1 VPDHKQVSTLYF
13 RNQNEKVDRIK
24 FVAVH
29 LHLNS
34 ESVEAAF
41 MISSMLYEM
50 PNICQEKQSSK
61 FFKKLLESYERNV
74 RPLIKVFRDPG
85 EQPRLRLPSQPGTRK
100 RQLA

>member
-1 VPDHKQVSTLYF
+1 MPDHKQVSTLYY